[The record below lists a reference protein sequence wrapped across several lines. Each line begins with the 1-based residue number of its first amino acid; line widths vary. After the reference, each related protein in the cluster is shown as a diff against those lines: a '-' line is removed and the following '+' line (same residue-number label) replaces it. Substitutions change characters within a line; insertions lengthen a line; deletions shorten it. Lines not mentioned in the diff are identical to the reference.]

1 MIVPRNSLNR
11 GGFRV
16 LLVAPQPTYEDR
28 GTPIAVVQVLRALAE
43 SGCEVDVLTYPV
55 GEDVP
60 LPGVR
65 WLRVANPFRFR
76 HVPVGL
82 SMRKVVL
89 DVLIAAKMARLLGSR
104 RYDYVHA
111 VEEAAF
117 IAAALGA
124 STGTPVLYD
133 MQSSIPQHLSRH
145 PVFGTRPAQAAL
157 RFCERWLLRRA
168 RLVVASAGLASYV
181 KELEP
186 SVRVEEW
193 RFPPAVWSGRLEEA
207 LELRRGL
214 GLPDGARTVV
224 YSGTFTEYQGLPALV
239 AAARSVV
246 REEPDTVFVTVG
258 GDAKGRCELEA
269 LVRGS
274 DLSRNFRIVGRE
286 RRERAL
292 AYLGLADVLVSPRA
306 HGDNLPLKIADYMA
320 ASKPIVATRIPAHT
334 IVLDPSRAVLTETD
348 GEDLAR
354 GILTVLRDRDEAQR
368 LAKAARQYGEQHM
381 GWPAFKKSV
390 RGHIRDVVRHPV
402 RVVPVAPRM
411 SRPPTVER
419 RVPRAS

>member
-1 MIVPRNSLNR
+1 MIITRNSFKRERL
-11 GGFRV
+11 RV

-28 GTPIAVVQVLRALAE
+28 GTPIAVVQVLRALSE
-43 SGCEVDVLTYPV
+43 SGFEVDVLTYPV

-65 WLRVANPFRFR
+65 WLRVANPFRFE

-89 DVLIAAKMARLLGSR
+89 DVLIAAKMVSLLRDR

-145 PVFGTRPAQAAL
+145 PVFGTPPAQAVL
-157 RFCERWLLRRA
+157 RACERWLLRRA
-168 RLVVASAGLASYV
+168 RLVVASGGLAKYV
-181 KELEP
+181 KGVEP
-186 SVRVEEW
+186 SAHVEEW
-193 RFPPAVWSGRLEEA
+193 RFPPAVRSGRREDA
-207 LELRRGL
+207 LELRREL
-214 GLPDGARTVV
+214 GVPDGARTVV

-239 AAARSVV
+239 AAARAVV

-258 GDAKGRCELEA
+258 GDRKGQCELAA
-269 LVRGS
+269 LVGS
-274 DLSRNFRIVGRE
+274 FDLSRSFRIVGRE

-306 HGDNLPLKIADYMA
+306 HGDNLPLKIGDYMA

-334 IVLDPSRAVLTETD
+334 IVLDASRAVLTETD

-354 GILTVLRDRDEAQR
+354 GILTVLRDQNTAKR
-368 LAKAARQYGEQHM
+368 LGEAAREYGERHM
-381 GWPAFKKSV
+381 GWPAFKRSV
-390 RGHIRDVVRHPV
+390 RGHVRDVLRRPV
-402 RVVPVAPRM
+402 RAVPAPRSM
-411 SRPPTVER
+411 SRSMTLER
-419 RVPRAS
+419 HVPSGS